1 LRGHRRIAR
10 FHHFIERASFMRSIA
25 FHRLDEIGDE
35 IVPLPQLHAAWFRCG
50 SASIRPM
57 MAQIMGMTMTARMI
71 TVEVDIA
78 SSSIQRRNRF
88 HHRDR

>member
-1 LRGHRRIAR
+1 MRG
-10 FHHFIERASFMRSIA
+10 IA

-35 IVPLPQLHAAWFRCG
+35 IVPLPQLHATWFRCG

-71 TVEVDIA
+71 TVEVDLQAPLFSGATDFITAIDDIA
-78 SSSIQRRNRF
+78 GK
-88 HHRDR
+88 

>member
-1 LRGHRRIAR
+1 
-10 FHHFIERASFMRSIA
+10 
-25 FHRLDEIGDE
+25 
-35 IVPLPQLHAAWFRCG
+35 
-50 SASIRPM
+50 
-57 MAQIMGMTMTARMI
+57 MGMTMTARMI